1 MPVPL
6 PSAAPRP
13 TSPKRRRSLRSA
25 AMAVVTALAVTVGA
39 GLIAGAP
46 AAASAA
52 EAAVPTTLG
61 SEFFVTFDDNTIDGP
76 PTLLLYLSGPN
87 DSTVSILWPDGASST
102 ESVLANTVTTVDAT
116 AHFAA
121 FQNTAV
127 ESQTGRA
134 AHITATSPV
143 TIYGL
148 NLSTYTSDAFVSLPV
163 ESLGIAY
170 RALTFGSSGS
180 RLSVVATGAGTTTV
194 TVTSQTALNAH
205 PAGTPYDITL
215 AQGEVYT
222 VTGTGTDVSGT
233 LITADKKIGV
243 TGSTFCVNIGFSAC
257 DHVVEVMPPITAWG
271 MDFLLPD
278 SINSQYRDSYR
289 VLANEDGTV
298 LTLGDTVIATLNA
311 GEVHTFGGAREGS
324 PLVQVLTS
332 NKPVL
337 VLNGFGGGDYA
348 GQTGDPATTLVA
360 PTRQLL
366 KSYTVATPASGFA
379 VNTLT
384 VIAKTDNVGTV
395 TLNNVA
401 IDAAEFTPVASTAY
415 SVARLLVAPGS
426 YAISAQSGVA
436 VYVEGFNS
444 NNSYAYSGGYANV
457 NLIDNPGGS
466 NPLTSATITGDP
478 VVGQILTA
486 VVDEALPLTD
496 PSYIWMRD
504 GVAIDGATSADYTLV
519 GADLNKV
526 ISVAVT
532 GTNAQSEP
540 ETATSPGTAA
550 IVAGPFRST
559 AVPTVTGHAVVNQTL
574 TASVPDWS
582 PVASEVTVQWMRDG
596 VAIDGATALSYLLVA
611 EDEGTT
617 ISVAVTGSSTG
628 YVTATT
634 VSAMS
639 IAVTP
644 AASNTTPAQTL
655 TAGDGGMIAVSG
667 VDFVPGETVEVW
679 LHSTP
684 VLLGTLVAAAD
695 GTVTGSFALPAAT
708 PAGVH
713 HIVLIGL
720 LSGSVTSADI
730 TVTAPAVVATSSLD
744 TALPTTGI
752 NAGLTGWVALLLALS
767 GLALVLA
774 RRRRVRARN

>member
-1 MPVPL
+1 
-6 PSAAPRP
+6 
-13 TSPKRRRSLRSA
+13 
-25 AMAVVTALAVTVGA
+25 MAVVTALAVTLGA
-39 GLIAGAP
+39 GLIVGAP

-61 SEFFVTFDDNTIDGP
+61 SEFFVTFDSNTIDGS

-87 DSTVSILWPDGASST
+87 DSTVSIDWPDGASST
-102 ESVLANTVTTVDAT
+102 ESVLANTITTVDAT
-116 AHFAA
+116 AHFAN

-127 ESQTGRA
+127 EGQTGRA
-134 AHITATSPV
+134 AHFTATSPI

-148 NLSTYTSDAFVSLPV
+148 NLSEYTSDAFVSLPI
-163 ESLGIAY
+163 ESLGTAY
-170 RALTFGSSGS
+170 RALTFPGNWPS
-180 RLSVVATGAGTTTV
+180 RLSAVATDAGTTTV
-194 TVTSQTALNAH
+194 TVTPQNELNGH
-205 PAGTPYDITL
+205 PAGTPYVITL

-222 VTGTGTDVSGT
+222 VTAPDVSGT
-233 LITADKKIGV
+233 LITADKKISV
-243 TGSTFCVNIGFSAC
+243 TGSTDCVNIVSGSC

-298 LTLGDTVIATLNA
+298 LTLGDTAVATLNA
-311 GEVHTFGGAREGS
+311 GEVRTFGGAAASG

-379 VNTLT
+379 VNILT

-444 NNSYAYSGGYANV
+444 ANSYAYSGGYANV
-457 NLIDNPGGS
+457 NLVDNPGGS

-478 VVGQILTA
+478 VVGQTLTA

-519 GADLNKV
+519 GADLNTV

-532 GTNAQSEP
+532 GTNAQSDP

-559 AVPTVTGHAVVNQTL
+559 AVPIVTGHAVVNQTL
-574 TASVPDWS
+574 TATVPDWS
-582 PVASEVTVQWMRDG
+582 PLASEVTVQWMRDG
-596 VAIDGATALSYLLVA
+596 VAIDGATALRYLLVA

-617 ISVAVTGSSTG
+617 ISVAVTGSTAG

-634 VSAMS
+634 ESAMS

-644 AASNTTPAQTL
+644 AATNTTPAQTL
-655 TAGDGGMIAVSG
+655 TAGDGGMISVSG
-667 VDFVPGETVEVW
+667 VDFIPGETVEAW

-713 HIVLIGL
+713 HVVLLGL
-720 LSGSVTSADI
+720 LSGSVTSVDI
-730 TVTAPAVVATSSLD
+730 TVLAPAVVASSSL
-744 TALPTTGI
+744 AATGV
-752 NAGLTGWVALLLALS
+752 NAALTGWLALLLALG
-767 GLALVLA
+767 GLALVFV
-774 RRRRVRARN
+774 RRRRVRA